1 MSLTPPS
8 GPDRATPSRGHAV
21 SAARIHANAALTPRH
36 RLKVASLVVDQ
47 GWPIREVAARF
58 QVSWPTVK
66 RWVDR
71 YLAGE
76 SMQDRSSRP
85 KTSPNKTTTAVTKRC
100 VSLRIRLRE
109 GPVQLASRLRIAPS
123 TVHRIPRSARLNRL
137 FYIDRAAGEPVR
149 RYEHPH
155 PGSLVHV
162 DVKKLGNIP
171 DGGGWRYIGR

>member
-1 MSLTPPS
+1 M
-8 GPDRATPSRGHAV
+8 
-21 SAARIHANAALTPRH
+21 HANATLTPRH
-36 RLKVASLVVDQ
+36 RLKVAQLVVDD
-47 GWPIREVAARF
+47 GWPISEVAARF

-71 YLAGE
+71 YRAGE

-85 KTSPNKTTTAVTKRC
+85 KTSPNKTDKATTKRC

-109 GPVQLASRLRIAPS
+109 GPVQLAARLGIAPS
-123 TVHRIPRSARLNRL
+123 TVHRILTGARLNRL
-137 FYIDRAAGEPVR
+137 SHVDRATGEPIR

-171 DGGGWRYIGR
+171 GGGGWRYISRRQGDHNRTATRVHRGPRR